1 MVRGAAQSLN
11 EHLYIAILQVCDLR
25 STKDD
30 HAIFKCAVTCNNRLR
45 CTPQRNEST
54 VVSAE
59 RTAVDGGYS
68 IKDGN

>member
-30 HAIFKCAVTCNNRLR
+30 HAIFKCALTCNDRLL
-45 CTPQRNEST
+45 CTPQRNEGT

-59 RTAVDGGYS
+59 PTAVDGGTQ
-68 IKDGN
+68 